1 MGHTPSNLNFNTYLP
16 STTEADSNSP
26 HSDLIGIKP
35 IRNKECLLTP
45 DNSHTCVCLCCLTR
59 VCSGRLWEYDFN
71 NSNNLILLLSSS
83 SRPTPKDLCRCLFMD
98 QQFPSLILFFQAKY
112 LTLSSRNSTRPTPS
126 ITTDQIS
133 RNVAWS
139 VDTSCPSAS
148 HIPPW
153 VTPRLPN
160 TASMHEIRQD
170 YFCWI

>member
-98 QQFPSLILFFQAKY
+98 QTVPILDPVFPGEIFNLIIKELYAANSIHHYRPDIEKCSLVCRHFVPICQSY
-112 LTLSSRNSTRPTPS
+112 PTLGNTTTP
-126 ITTDQIS
+126 
-133 RNVAWS
+133 
-139 VDTSCPSAS
+139 
-148 HIPPW
+148 
-153 VTPRLPN
+153 
-160 TASMHEIRQD
+160 
-170 YFCWI
+170 